1 VTTREQLDPGPLVA
15 AIGGGLLIVSLFLDW
30 YEPAISGWTAF
41 ETLDLALAGL
51 GLAAL
56 GVLAS
61 GSAYPCTDDYRSI
74 LTGPAASLIGGLA
87 VLIVASQALNHP
99 PAAVDR
105 GGEVGQ
111 CLALGGA
118 RLMLAGGA
126 LGFARLSIAVS
137 VKGRRLSPL
146 TVSGPLG
153 IVSEL
158 GSPAASVWLFAP
170 CR

>member
-1 VTTREQLDPGPLVA
+1 VEH
-15 AIGGGLLIVSLFLDW
+15 
-30 YEPAISGWTAF
+30 
-41 ETLDLALAGL
+41 
-51 GLAAL
+51 
-56 GVLAS
+56 
-61 GSAYPCTDDYRSI
+61 TDRPR
-74 LTGPAASLIGGLA
+74 TSLIGGLA

-137 VKGRRLSPL
+137 VKGRRLPPPPASAWAAEACLAPRAPAG
-146 TVSGPLG
+146 TRAWP
-153 IVSEL
+153 
-158 GSPAASVWLFAP
+158 SPAGRARRPTEQLRPSG
-170 CR
+170 